1 VNNCTPK
8 RDLSCLTHPKLNP
21 VSSKYTKSVQ
31 DASAIIHVAMRSA
44 QELTHLVAEMHSTIT
59 YLPSPLNK
67 EHQANA
73 RYAPFPYRIV
83 AGSFALIAKISK
95 MFTAHQTEF
104 NQTLWRY
111 APKLRSMACVA
122 TN

>member
-1 VNNCTPK
+1 
-8 RDLSCLTHPKLNP
+8 
-21 VSSKYTKSVQ
+21 
-31 DASAIIHVAMRSA
+31 MRSA

-104 NQTLWRY
+104 NQVLAHSHPSGTQWGVWRQT
-111 APKLRSMACVA
+111 RNMG
-122 TN
+122 

>member
-1 VNNCTPK
+1 MSNTTQ
-8 RDLSCLTHPKLNP
+8 DSTS

-104 NQTLWRY
+104 NESWAHVRIQTALNGGVW
-111 APKLRSMACVA
+111 
-122 TN
+122 